1 MNYRYPLKSWMV
13 DIFKEREINRNK
25 LNTKFPF
32 VIMSSAAKIV
42 KSDPKATKKEILNQV
57 AEILKN
63 PNSAQYTPIYKGCI
77 ITNHIEQKS
86 SDSIFYKDTITCLYS
101 KELIDALTEQWSKE
115 KIKIILDLISFLTND
130 SMASNNVKTL
140 ETIMDNHD
148 PNSHI
153 IISNM

>member
-63 PNSAQYTPIYKGCI
+63 PNSAKYTPIYKGCI
-77 ITNHIEQKS
+77 ITNHI
-86 SDSIFYKDTITCLYS
+86 DP
-101 KELIDALTEQWSKE
+101 
-115 KIKIILDLISFLTND
+115 KINY
-130 SMASNNVKTL
+130 NVGKTL
-140 ETIMDNHD
+140 VGYDFRGKPIYHLMLQ
-148 PNSHI
+148 
-153 IISNM
+153 